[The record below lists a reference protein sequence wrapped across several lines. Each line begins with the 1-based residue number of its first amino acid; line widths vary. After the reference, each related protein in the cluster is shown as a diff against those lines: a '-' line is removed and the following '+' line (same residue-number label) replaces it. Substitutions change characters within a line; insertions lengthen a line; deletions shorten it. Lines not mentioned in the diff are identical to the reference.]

1 MLLPQKH
8 IKLAESFLGLGG
20 FVLEHLKSPITIDCL
35 WERFEP
41 VNNTDA
47 FPAYHTF
54 ENFVLTIDFLFMI
67 GAVTSNEEGNLLLCV

>member
-8 IKLAESFLGLGG
+8 IKLAESFLGLGS
-20 FVLEHLKSPITIDCL
+20 FVLEHLSSPASIDTL
-35 WERFEP
+35 WERFEA

-54 ENFVLTIDFLFMI
+54 ENFVLTIDFLYTI
-67 GAVTSNEEGNLLLCV
+67 GAVTSDENGNLLLCA